1 MNNGKI
7 SNEQGAMGEIR
18 NEELGIEDNNL
29 YTLMPLVVFKGLA
42 GVDDREDKLAR
53 FCLVTVTF
61 TIEHYCK
68 RCLLRKRLQSF
79 YPH

>member
-1 MNNGKI
+1 MTDY
-7 SNEQGAMGEIR
+7 S
-18 NEELGIEDNNL
+18 L
-29 YTLMPLVVFKGLA
+29 YTLVSPDVFKGII
-42 GVDDREDKLAR
+42 GIDDREDKLAR

-79 YPH
+79 YPQ